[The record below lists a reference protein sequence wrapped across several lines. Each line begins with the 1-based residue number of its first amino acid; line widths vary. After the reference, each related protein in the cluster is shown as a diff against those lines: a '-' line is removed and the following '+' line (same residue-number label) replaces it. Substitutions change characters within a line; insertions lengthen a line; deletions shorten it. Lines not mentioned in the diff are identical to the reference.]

1 MSRVLTKGE
10 VYSRASDRAVVS
22 VARCPTYEKVELET
36 AIRECLG
43 GLGGIQA
50 YVSKG
55 DRILLKPNML
65 SAREP
70 EQAIT
75 THPEVVRIA
84 IRLVREAGGTPV
96 VGDTPSGMTT
106 ESILRNLAEK
116 TGIWKI
122 CEEEGVEFVFL
133 IDAEKTPHPSGSVA
147 KSFELASVLK
157 NVDGVISLAKFKTH
171 SFTGLTGAVKNL
183 FGLIPG
189 LRKAEYHFRMQSA
202 EAFSE
207 LLVDL
212 AECVKPRLT
221 VMDGIVGMEG
231 EGPSAGKARP
241 LGIILASAN
250 VHALDAFM
258 AEIVGAAPESVPT
271 VQIARRRGLI
281 PSAPGQIEIVGGNRE
296 SFRIHNFKMPGKTRP
311 YGRIPTALGWWFG
324 ESVARKPIFSR
335 TKCTMCEMCIDI
347 CPAKALKKNTRRP
360 RIDRSLCF
368 RCYCCQETC
377 AYSAIK
383 LRRIPG
389 RSLLGLVHR

>member
-1 MSRVLTKGE
+1 MSQGSTEAKAH
-10 VYSRASDRAVVS
+10 SNTDDRPVVS
-22 VARCPTYEKVELET
+22 VMKCVTYEKAELEM
-36 AIRECLG
+36 AVRKCVD
-43 GLGGIQA
+43 GLGGIRA

-70 EQAIT
+70 DQAVT
-75 THPEVVRIA
+75 THPEVVRTA
-84 IRLVREAGGTPV
+84 IKLVREAGGIPI
-96 VGDTPSGMTT
+96 VGDTPSGLTT
-106 ESILRNLAEK
+106 EAILRNLAEK

-122 CEEEGVEFVFL
+122 CQEEGVEFVFL
-133 IDAEKTPHPSGSVA
+133 VDAEKNSHPSGLVA

-157 NVDGVISLAKFKTH
+157 EVDGVISLAKFKTH

-221 VMDGIVGMEG
+221 IMDGVVGMEG
-231 EGPSAGKARP
+231 DGPSAGKAKP
-241 LGIILASAN
+241 LGIVLSSAD
-250 VHALDAFM
+250 VHALDAFI

-281 PSAPGQIEIVGGNRE
+281 PSTSAEIEVVGGDRE
-296 SFRIHNFKMPGKTRP
+296 SFRTHHFRMPSKTRP
-311 YGRIPTALGWWFG
+311 YGRIPIALGRWFG
-324 ESVARKPIFSR
+324 ESVARKPVFSR
-335 TKCTMCEMCIDI
+335 TKCTMCGMCIDI
-347 CPAKALKKNTRRP
+347 CPAKALGNDTRRP

-368 RCYCCQETC
+368 RCYCCQ
-377 AYSAIK
+377 
-383 LRRIPG
+383 
-389 RSLLGLVHR
+389 